1 MNSLEVLEIA
11 KVVLVSIFLVYACL
25 LDIRSRIVPNKVW
38 KIMLVVVSPILGYEI
53 YLLFF
58 KNPISLIFATL
69 GAAFMIAF
77 AYFIYAINAYGG
89 ADAKAL
95 MCLAIV
101 FPFYPQIYDFPIL
114 NQGFGI
120 FAFSVLANSVI
131 FAPFMIFSLLLRNIW
146 REGLQGLLKNPIFYI
161 AGYKIP
167 VSKIRFHNLFEF
179 VDEKGELKR
188 LRRAVECDEEKLRR
202 LRDHGIEEVWVT
214 PALPFIVFITLG
226 FFFAVVA
233 GDIIIEILKLL
244 MKK

>member
-1 MNSLEVLEIA
+1 MNSLDVLEIV
-11 KVVLVSIFLVYACL
+11 KVVLVSIFLVYACS
-25 LDIRSRIVPNKVW
+25 LDIKSRIVPNKVW
-38 KIMLVVVSPILGYEI
+38 KMMLIATLPLLGYEI

-69 GAAFMIAF
+69 GAVFMIAF
-77 AYFIYAINAYGG
+77 AYFLYAINAYGG

-101 FPFYPQIYDFPIL
+101 FPFYPRIGDFPIL
-114 NQGFGI
+114 NQGFGL

-131 FAPFMIFSLLLRNIW
+131 FAPFMMVSLLLRNLW
-146 REGLQGLLKNPIFYI
+146 KEGLKGFLKNPLFYV
-161 AGYKIP
+161 AGYRIP
-167 VSKIRFHNLFEF
+167 VGRIRFHNLFEL

-188 LRRAVECDEEKLRR
+188 LKKAVECDEEKLRR
-202 LRDHGIEEVWVT
+202 LRNYGIEEVWVT
-214 PALPFIVFITLG
+214 PALPFIVFITIG

-233 GDIIIEILKLL
+233 GDFIVEVLKFL